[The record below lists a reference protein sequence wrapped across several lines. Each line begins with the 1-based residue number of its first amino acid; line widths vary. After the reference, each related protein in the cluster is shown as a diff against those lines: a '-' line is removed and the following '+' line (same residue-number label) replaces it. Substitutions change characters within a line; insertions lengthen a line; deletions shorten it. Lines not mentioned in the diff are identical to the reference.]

1 MPYDR
6 GMTTQGGEDVTDSVL
21 ADAQTRLDH
30 QAQEDEAPLQ
40 QLGEKEAHLLG
51 GLYTYPDRKWREH
64 IEAVDAE
71 IPAGEAQMAARVG
84 QGEEAALL
92 KDEEEAKADGEM
104 IQASSPWADPT
115 GSAPGAL
122 VTDAS
127 GILAEIDKDLDTSMK
142 DSIELNA
149 DAQEA
154 REAARDHDS
163 ASAHAE
169 AADAQALLQT
179 SRQCW
184 QTPIAPL
191 RSWKQRCELPVSSRL
206 RIRTEPAR
214 SLPRRGRPR

>member
-169 AADAQALLQT
+169 AADAQALL
-179 SRQCW
+179 
-184 QTPIAPL
+184 AD
-191 RSWKQRCELPVSSRL
+191 ESSMLADADRAL
-206 RIRTEPAR
+206 AKLEAEMRAAGEQP
-214 SLPRRGRPR
+214 PPHQD